1 MDLAFDLTVVPGH
14 PQGRERC
21 GLIADEVGRKAGQSS
36 FPRGFNPIG
45 PAVESRDRT
54 MRKNSRA
61 VLLDAAQQQMLDCAE
76 ADRAQFQSV
85 FEGLFDFVER
95 EGLK

>member
-1 MDLAFDLTVVPGH
+1 
-14 PQGRERC
+14 
-21 GLIADEVGRKAGQSS
+21 
-36 FPRGFNPIG
+36 
-45 PAVESRDRT
+45 